1 MKNIFRKSLSC
12 LALLAG
18 VVLGSCSTDPDEL
31 NTDFRLDRALMPLNV
46 KGTVLATGNQLRM
59 NWDVRSSVAGYE
71 VVVYSDEALTEVV
84 KVESGILPGDVPV
97 TIDLEVEKSYWATVQ
112 AFSADE
118 RVLPSRLATEGVAYE
133 TYAIMDSLD
142 PEVTERTSTTVGL
155 KWTQDQYVS
164 HLLARPVSDAG
175 ADEVKYDLSAGE
187 IAAATATVGGLKP
200 STEYVVSVCYNSAS
214 RGGRNVWTRPD
225 TDGAVEA
232 ATAEEL
238 LRLVGEGATKIL
250 LTNLQTP
257 YDVAPPA
264 EPAGQ
269 TNALSTL
276 TAGLSIIGQTGDD
289 GSKPTLV
296 GLAPSLAPGSAAYSL
311 HFEDLVLDGG
321 GKGSVITITANTK
334 IADIK
339 VKNCEIFNYTKGVIA
354 ETTSAT
360 GGVEVASM
368 TYDGLYVHDIAGSGG
383 DVIDFRFGTYGDVTL
398 VNSTFWKGGR
408 GFVFMQAG
416 TINGK
421 VLIRNNTVSNFSV
434 STNRKGLICLR
445 AANLTSE
452 NFLVEKNVI
461 LNEYLANKSFTFIS
475 DYSDAVLPAM
485 AANYFFNFYEKYDAA
500 DNTKLSEGFL
510 LSANCG
516 LTPEL
521 ALADG
526 GKVLKDD
533 PCENSAKGKL
543 YLTGATGGQ
552 ITAAG
557 VGDPRWW
564 SAVAPVI
571 PEQTELRPISEA
583 TVFNFADTEVFPP
596 QEITGNKIV
605 GNLQFIVAGAEA
617 PMTITDKGAIAFSRA
632 STVAAD
638 GVPGDNALALLVAG
652 PGSLLITPADGGYNT
667 FMSVIVNGTSYAIAA
682 DGTQSAIGLGDIGGE
697 TMIYVIASAPLS
709 LNALEWSL
717 DVVSGGEPKALD
729 TPAPVAPAAVDK
741 GTSADIV
748 VTWPAVHNAVAYEVT
763 FNGKSSTVAEP
774 KFTIPA
780 ATVATLA
787 AGEYKVSVIAK
798 AKEGSLNFKDSAAA
812 ETVVTINGV
821 LETISTAYT
830 WNIADAA
837 VFPAQK
843 VTATKVIGNLQ
854 FIVTDA
860 SKGLEIEH
868 STGIDS
874 STGETTYTDRLK
886 FGGKSTLS
894 GVVPTN
900 RGFAIK
906 VSGNGTLKVKPVS
919 GSSADAAREIGVS
932 ANGKEYLKEACATSA
947 ADESATKTVEFTDL
961 TGETTIYLYCY
972 NTINIYELSW
982 TPDPST
988 VPETKEYTMTL
999 SSTAGVLSSNIMG
1012 LPTSWKADDTTW
1024 TATDDSGA
1032 STITFTGNVYYST
1045 DAAKNI
1051 VWYFNKSKA
1060 ETHVAASGLGKI
1072 KTVTVY
1078 PNSARKPTLLKC
1090 TYGGTTL
1097 AATEPADTTSPTIT
1111 FDFATAGVSADN
1123 FRIDFTDTSANVEV
1137 GKAVI
1142 VYEK

>member
-12 LALLAG
+12 LALLAC

-84 KVESGILPGDVPV
+84 KVESGIVPGDVPV

-225 TDGAVEA
+225 TAGAVEA

-521 ALADG
+521 ALANG

-543 YLTGATGGQ
+543 YLSGATGGQ

-667 FMSVIVNGTSYAIAA
+667 FMSVIANGTSYAIAA

-697 TMIYVIASAPLS
+697 TMIYVIASAPLE
-709 LNALEWSL
+709 LKALEWSL

-821 LETISTAYT
+821 LETLYANYT
-830 WNIADAA
+830 WDFTDTAA
-837 VFPAQK
+837 FPDGDILS
-843 VTATKVIGNLQ
+843 TKVFGNLQ
-854 FIVTDA
+854 FIATD
-860 SKGLEIEH
+860 SKKLTIDQSINTE
-868 STGIDS
+868 TGKPYSRIK
-874 STGETTYTDRLK
+874 TN
-886 FGGKSTLS
+886 GGSTLPS
-894 GVVPTN
+894 ARVLA
-900 RGFAIK
+900 FK
-906 VSGNGTLKVKPVS
+906 VAGNGTLTYKVGAAAAGRYFKATANNKQYINPDPTSPATEGYEAPV
-919 GSSADAAREIGVS
+919 AA
-932 ANGKEYLKEACATSA
+932 A
-947 ADESATKTVEFTDL
+947 ADLTAQTVTFDDL
-961 TGETTIYLYCY
+961 SGETTIYLWGSAALY
-972 NTINIYELSW
+972 IYELSW

-1051 VWYFNKSKA
+1051 VWYFNKGKA

-1078 PNSARKPTLLKC
+1078 PNSARKPSLLKC